1 MPDHPS
7 RDRLDDRAL
16 SEALGAL
23 SGWAVDD
30 DALTRTVVCTD
41 FRAAVALIDR
51 IADAAEA
58 ADHHP
63 DLCLRRYRRLE
74 VRLTTHDAG
83 GITGW
88 DVELART
95 IDRLAGER

>member
-1 MPDHPS
+1 MGRERLAADAV
-7 RDRLDDRAL
+7 DRELA
-16 SEALGAL
+16 SL
-23 SGWAVDD
+23 SGWQRDGDTLV
-30 DALTRTVVCTD
+30 RTFRRRD
-41 FRAAVALIDR
+41 FRSAVALIVA

-63 DLCLRRYRRLE
+63 DLCLRRYRSLE

-83 GITGW
+83 GITAR

-95 IDRLAGER
+95 IEALATA

>member
-1 MPDHPS
+1 MPDRPS

-23 SGWAVDD
+23 SGWSVVD
-30 DALTRTVVCTD
+30 DALMRTFVCAD
-41 FRAAVALIDR
+41 FRAAVSLIDR

-58 ADHHP
+58 GNHHP
-63 DLCLRRYRRLE
+63 ALCLRRYRRLE

-88 DVELART
+88 DVEFAHT
-95 IDRLAGER
+95 IERLAGEG